1 MERIHLLLSTIFEQR
16 KEELANEIFA
26 NQKDALARSLREIQG
41 VKGIAEVSIY
51 GTDGRLV
58 LSTDKDLTAPLR
70 PSEKEALKQAPFVT
84 KIIKRD
90 HSFVEYSSI
99 IEIIGERVG
108 YFKMYFA
115 LAEMER
121 ESFSYILFFFTL
133 MF

>member
-1 MERIHLLLSTIFEQR
+1 MKFHSLRFKINTAILLTCIVIAVFFSAIFYPFEINRRQSRLERIHLLLSTIFEQR

-90 HSFVEYSSI
+90 HSFV
-99 IEIIGERVG
+99 
-108 YFKMYFA
+108 
-115 LAEMER
+115 
-121 ESFSYILFFFTL
+121 
-133 MF
+133 